1 MADPRVKSANVLT
14 AATYCKE
21 ELIPRLEAIR
31 QAADQAEL
39 DMPSV
44 RWPYPTYAQLM
55 FQV

>member
-21 ELIPRLEAIR
+21 ELIPRMEAIR

-39 DMPSV
+39 DMPSA